1 MPRLDFLVLTVVAE
15 KQNLAHEKYLKKIFF
30 KMVFFSLVQL
40 FRPEFNFISNTVKP
54 NVSRRDF
61 VYFGFTGLTV
71 KCRLYHVM
79 WFRSAVIYA
88 KRVYIS

>member
-1 MPRLDFLVLTVVAE
+1 
-15 KQNLAHEKYLKKIFF
+15 
-30 KMVFFSLVQL
+30 MVFFSLVQL

-61 VYFGFTGLTV
+61 VYFGFAGLTV

-79 WFRSAVIYA
+79 
-88 KRVYIS
+88 

>member
-1 MPRLDFLVLTVVAE
+1 
-15 KQNLAHEKYLKKIFF
+15 
-30 KMVFFSLVQL
+30 MVFFSLVQL

-79 WFRSAVIYA
+79 
-88 KRVYIS
+88 

>member
-15 KQNLAHEKYLKKIFF
+15 KQNLAHEKYLKKL
-30 KMVFFSLVQL
+30 VFFSLVQL

-61 VYFGFTGLTV
+61 VYFGFAGLTV
-71 KCRLYHVM
+71 KCRLYHAM

-88 KRVYIS
+88 KRVYIP